1 MVTYYRFDETDGDLI
16 DEWESEQVIIMS
28 ETIPA
33 KGNQI
38 NLSIDIALP
47 NNLTEV
53 NVSLVKQAIER
64 FLQLRKNA
72 LTGHSIEE
80 IINGLGI
87 RENQRTRSKVLQPS
101 EKWERFLDE
110 ADQYAIE
117 DEEITKNVFNKMREF
132 HDNFEMKEFS
142 SV

>member
-1 MVTYYRFDETDGDLI
+1 MN
-16 DEWESEQVIIMS
+16 
-28 ETIPA
+28 ETIPV
-33 KGNQI
+33 KDNQI
-38 NLSIDIALP
+38 NLTIDIALT

-53 NVSLVKQAIER
+53 NESLVKQAIER

-80 IINGLGI
+80 IINGLGSI
-87 RENQRTRSKVLQPS
+87 ENQRTRVKVIKPSK
-101 EKWERFLDE
+101 KWINFLDE
-110 ADQYAIE
+110 ADQYAID